1 MTPTQPYSVT
11 GNLVDIP
18 NKHIYGATLWIEDG
32 HIKRI
37 EASSEP
43 INTALPYI
51 MPGFIDSHVHLESSM
66 LVPCEFARLADPS

>member
-1 MTPTQPYSVT
+1 MYLSALMSSTQPYSIT

-18 NKHIYGATLWIEDG
+18 NKQIYGATLWIEDG

-43 INTALPYI
+43 VNPALPYI
-51 MPGFIDSHVHLESSM
+51 MPGFIDSHVHIESSM
-66 LVPCEFARLADPS
+66 LVPS